1 MTATEPR
8 AAALPQP
15 GGPPAGRRPGL
26 GARLLAVAAGVLL
39 IAGAMGLQTLK
50 LRPAEVADPIVYTG
64 SKGEDV
70 DARRF
75 TLRLDS
81 IAAAKALQGS
91 SKTIATDNVFLV
103 VAASAKSSL
112 KPYHLATPVLVT
124 AGGKRFEAT
133 DRVDRSV
140 TLSNTF
146 VQPDIW
152 VSGRF
157 YFEVPASAL
166 PGASV
171 RFSLPQQGVVLEPYR
186 PEVEID
192 LGLDDEGARKLV
204 ASAQDVYPTVKK

>member
-8 AAALPQP
+8 ATALAAP

-26 GARLLAVAAGVLL
+26 GPRLLAAAAGVLL

-50 LRPAEVADPIVYTG
+50 LGQTEVSGPIVYTG

-91 SKTIATDNVFLV
+91 SKTLATDHVFLV
-103 VAASAKSSL
+103 LAVSAKSSL
-112 KPYHLATPVLVT
+112 KPYHLAMPMLVT
-124 AGGKRFEAT
+124 ADGKRFEAS
-133 DRVDRSV
+133 DRVDRAV

-152 VSGRF
+152 VRGRF

-166 PGASV
+166 PGASAL
-171 RFSLPQQGVVLEPYR
+171 FSLPQQGVVVEPYQ
-186 PEVEID
+186 PQVEID